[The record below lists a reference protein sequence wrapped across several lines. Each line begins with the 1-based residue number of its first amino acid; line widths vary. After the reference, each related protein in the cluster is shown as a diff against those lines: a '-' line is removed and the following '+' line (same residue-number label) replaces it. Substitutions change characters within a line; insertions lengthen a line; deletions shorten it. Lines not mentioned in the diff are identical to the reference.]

1 MLSISASAVRPNA
14 AARPAAGAA
23 PALNRRAA
31 VAGLLAV
38 LPALVAAAPGEL
50 PVVERG
56 DGGVGSR
63 LPSLRERLVRTC

>member
-1 MLSISASAVRPNA
+1 MLSISASVVRPNA

-50 PVVERG
+50 PVVKGET
-56 DGGVGSR
+56 GVGSR